1 MKDSNP
7 SPPSPFLA
15 RNLRGLF
22 GCLNLFPAA
31 RRGATFLLACYG
43 ILFGAIA
50 LEAQIGTGPFAAFP
64 TQATADARFLS
75 FGCMGAETMDRPARI
90 ALAVPAS
97 NTSFD
102 LNVFDGDTAT
112 VDAASKRHWDAGN
125 RQLKFSLYADP
136 LREGSTAPENLIG
149 EWFGNAE
156 NATAGPSWTA
166 TSATMPD
173 NDWWAVSVTNAA
185 IARAPS
191 GNFFYHFVIETDGAC
206 ESNESLESN
215 LKIAVSDPVTFE
227 LSRFSVV
234 GEICQSMDDEALV
247 HPGSSLPAP
256 AVPVVVDY
264 DGSLEMFFSVGAGQT
279 EVRLFEGD
287 FDFGTDGLVATPSE
301 VGLDECVES
310 DDPDTDSAYADFPF
324 PTSGAL
330 SEGAAGPG
338 LPADDNVADDLRR
351 GEPGDPNGIGCVR
364 YEVRDPENNVYF
376 NDNPSGTAEWEQ
388 FLIASAASPFAAEA
402 DSVYDG
408 STLPAGVWTIR
419 IVGLDVG
426 NPTLW
431 NAASV
436 CSTRPAREA
445 LPEEDP
451 DDVPRVAAC
460 PELSTL
466 LLGEFVWADTG
477 NLGSF
482 DRGDAGI
489 AGVQVELVRPEDG
502 TVIAWAR
509 TGDRSDP
516 NWAACERH
524 QGKTGT
530 AGLVCFGVDVSGK
543 YELRI
548 AASNFSAGE
557 PLAGRVSTTGGD
569 VAIRSVSAESSMGKD
584 FGYRSAGS
592 IGKK

>member
-1 MKDSNP
+1 MRNPNP
-7 SPPSPFLA
+7 SPTTSPPA
-15 RNLRGLF
+15 RILRGATGRLS
-22 GCLNLFPAA
+22 LFPAA
-31 RRGATFLLACYG
+31 RRGAAFLVAACA
-43 ILFGAIA
+43 ILIGSAA

-64 TQATADARFLS
+64 TQNTADGRFLS
-75 FGCMGAETMDRPARI
+75 FGCMGAETMDQPARI
-90 ALAVPAS
+90 ALAVPAL

-125 RQLKFSLYADP
+125 RQLRFSLYADP

-156 NATAGPSWTA
+156 NATSGTSWSSSA
-166 TSATMPD
+166 ATMPD
-173 NDWWAVSVTNAA
+173 NDWWAVTVTNTGVAQ
-185 IARAPS
+185 APS
-191 GNFFYHFVIETDGAC
+191 GNYFYNLVIETDGTC

-215 LKIAVSDPVTFE
+215 LKLAVSLPVTFE
-227 LSRFSVV
+227 LSRFSVT
-234 GEICQSMDDEALV
+234 GEICQSIDDEALV
-247 HPGSSLPAP
+247 HPGSSVPAP

-264 DGSLEMFFSVGAGQT
+264 DGSLEMYFSVDAGQT

-287 FDFGTDGLVATPSE
+287 FDFGTDGRVAFPSE
-301 VGLDECVES
+301 VGLDECVET

-324 PTSGAL
+324 STAGAL

-338 LPADDNVADDLRR
+338 LPADDNVLDDLRR
-351 GEPGDPNGIGCVR
+351 GEPGDPNGVGCVR

-388 FLIASAASPFAAEA
+388 FLIASAASPFAAAA

-408 STLPAGVWTIR
+408 ATLPAGTWTIR

-451 DDVPRVAAC
+451 NDVPRAAAC
-460 PELSTL
+460 PALSTL
-466 LLGEFVWADTG
+466 LLGELVWADTG

-482 DRGDAGI
+482 DRGETGI
-489 AGVQVELVRPEDG
+489 SGVLIELVRPEDG
-502 TVIAWAR
+502 TVIATAR
-509 TGDRSDP
+509 TGDASDP
-516 NWAACERH
+516 NWAACAQH
-524 QGKTGT
+524 QGKAGT
-530 AGLVCFGVDVSGK
+530 SGLACFGVDVSGK

-548 AASNFSAGE
+548 AASNFSAGG
-557 PLAGRVSTTGGD
+557 PLAGRISTTGGD
-569 VAIRSVSAESSMGKD
+569 TTIRSLGGEISMGKD
-584 FGYRSAGS
+584 FGYRNA
-592 IGKK
+592 GKK